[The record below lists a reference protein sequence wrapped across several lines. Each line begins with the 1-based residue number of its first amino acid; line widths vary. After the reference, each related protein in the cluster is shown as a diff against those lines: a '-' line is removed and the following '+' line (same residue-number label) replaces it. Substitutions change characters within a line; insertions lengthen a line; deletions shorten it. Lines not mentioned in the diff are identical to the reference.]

1 VVRDELVDLSTA
13 ALGALKAKEVQVDIG
28 MLWFDNDSKVAL
40 SKKVEK
46 AADYYRRKYG
56 QDPNLCYV
64 HPSMISDEH
73 EKSGKIAVRSNQTI
87 IPNHLWIGVQ
97 IAPPTIG

>member
-1 VVRDELVDLSTA
+1 VE
-13 ALGALKAKEVQVDIG
+13 IG

-46 AADYYRRKYG
+46 AADYYRKKYG

-73 EKSGKIAVRSNQTI
+73 DITGKVAVCSNQTI
-87 IPNHLWIGVQ
+87 ISNHFWIGVQ
-97 IAPPTIG
+97 TALPTTG